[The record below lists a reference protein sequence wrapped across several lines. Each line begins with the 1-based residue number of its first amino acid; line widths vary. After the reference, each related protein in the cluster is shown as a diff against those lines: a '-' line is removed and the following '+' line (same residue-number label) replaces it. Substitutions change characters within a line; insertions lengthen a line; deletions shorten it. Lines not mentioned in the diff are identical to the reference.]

1 MSDHQID
8 GIDDW
13 SGLHVRPSRVHEGE
27 RLRRWRM
34 VLGAGEPDSPDGTGI
49 DLDGHDKQMDACL
62 SALYDAPPTSGQ
74 RGRSAKRSGGLGS
87 SAPNIAR
94 WLGDIRTYFPTGVV
108 QVMQRDAIDRLN
120 LQRMLLEPEMLAA
133 IEPDVHLVA
142 TLLALQHLLPETT
155 RATARMVVGRVVDA
169 LQQRL
174 AEPTMQ
180 AVRGALARSSRT
192 RRPLPSDIDWDRT
205 IHANLAH
212 YQPDLKTVIPNRLV
226 GYARQEV
233 SLIANPFDPNS
244 NSTSGGVSSGP
255 ITSSRDAF
263 VEAAVWKTQHRG
275 GYADGLSTKLTEI
288 ERTFPLTAGSGIPGE
303 MDKFFAT
310 VSQWSVSPNDSVARR
325 NVLDRAASLAQ
336 KFNQAAVDLGDSAG
350 RAGAELGIT
359 VQKINRLT
367 AEIASIN
374 GQRRENLTRTNDAG
388 LDSTLHAKLE
398 ELSQFVD
405 FTALPQEDGSVSV
418 FIGGQTAAV
427 IGDHKG
433 PISIANAG

>member
-1 MSDHQID
+1 MRDHQID
-8 GIDDW
+8 GIDDAVDDW
-13 SGLHVRPSRVHEGE
+13 SGLHARPARVHEGE

-34 VLGAGEPDSPDGTGI
+34 VLGAGEPDNPDGTGI

-226 GYARQEV
+226 GYARQASAMRRDVIIAIDQSASMSDSVVYASVFGAALASMRSLQTHLVAFDTAVADLTQHIQDPVDVLFGIQLGGGTDINQAMAYCESLV
-233 SLIANPFDPNS
+233 SRPTDTVLILISDLYEG
-244 NSTSGGVSSGP
+244 TSGGDFVARIASMARRGVTCVALLALSDDGAP
-255 ITSSRDAF
+255 SFDHAAASALADLGVPAFACTPDAF
-263 VEAAVWKTQHRG
+263 PDLIAAAINRRDLRDWAGQQ
-275 GYADGLSTKLTEI
+275 GL
-288 ERTFPLTAGSGIPGE
+288 
-303 MDKFFAT
+303 
-310 VSQWSVSPNDSVARR
+310 VAR
-325 NVLDRAASLAQ
+325 
-336 KFNQAAVDLGDSAG
+336 
-350 RAGAELGIT
+350 
-359 VQKINRLT
+359 
-367 AEIASIN
+367 
-374 GQRRENLTRTNDAG
+374 
-388 LDSTLHAKLE
+388 
-398 ELSQFVD
+398 
-405 FTALPQEDGSVSV
+405 
-418 FIGGQTAAV
+418 
-427 IGDHKG
+427 
-433 PISIANAG
+433 